1 MICQRSRGRPRSG
14 DRELPRPIRVCGGAS
29 ANAVILARGGC
40 VRKQWSEVW
49 DEVMVAQ
56 LGKVGK
62 VEQQQK
68 TERCRNYWAGECRRE
83 ERKRWIQQSQLKMG
97 VGRNK
102 STRSGAPS
110 YGSVHRQRHSHPHN
124 TDRVTDKQLGRA
136 GPDRLLARS
145 SGSRIDICGSKAR
158 STV

>member
-29 ANAVILARGGC
+29 ANAVIIARGGC

-56 LGKVGK
+56 LGKVD
-62 VEQQQK
+62 QQQK
-68 TERCRNYWAGECRRE
+68 TERCRNYWAGECRWE
-83 ERKRWIQQSQLKMG
+83 ERKRWIQQSLLKM
-97 VGRNK
+97 GRNK

>member
-29 ANAVILARGGC
+29 ANAVIIARGGC

-49 DEVMVAQ
+49 DEVVVAQ

-62 VEQQQK
+62 VDQQQK

-83 ERKRWIQQSQLKMG
+83 ERKRWIQQSLLKM
-97 VGRNK
+97 GRNK